1 MDKEEI
7 KEMLIEG
14 TLSDKLEAM
23 DYLDILFDSYDQD
36 IPQLK
41 EIIEYLIHFAMNVQ
55 DDKMRKEILY
65 LICKA
70 DTKKDFIK
78 VDFYELEQGLTNVP
92 IKQLPICIEILG
104 YSRNKKY
111 IKTLFKYRNHE
122 DKDVRLSVEAALS
135 ELGYEWTGLYARR
148 ISKHKKSKSSMEIR
162 KEMSMDDYYS
172 KNPVLLYI
180 GKKIVEDV
188 LDKANEDY
196 MTLISNASYNS
207 ALSDKLKSF
216 SQEQINLILE
226 LIPWITSGTIC
237 NTLYL
242 FDQNEDMQ
250 IIVEYEGKKI
260 NLAEV
265 SDWIN
270 GELLVEGGWLDRFGK
285 YMDFM
290 TIDRRK

>member
-41 EIIEYLIHFAMNVQ
+41 EIVEYLIHFAMNVQ
-55 DDKMRKEILY
+55 DDEMRKEILY

-78 VDFYELEQGLTNVP
+78 VNFDELEQGLTNIP
-92 IKQLPICIEILG
+92 IEQLPICIDILG
-104 YSRNKKY
+104 YSCNKKY
-111 IKTLFKYRNHE
+111 VKTLLQYRNHE
-122 DKDVRLSVEAALS
+122 DKDVRLSVEDALS

-196 MTLISNASYNS
+196 MTLISNASYNL
-207 ALSDKLKSF
+207 ALRSKLKSF

-237 NTLYL
+237 NMLYL
-242 FDQNEDMQ
+242 FDQNEDIQ
-250 IIVEYEGKKI
+250 FIVEYEGKKI

-265 SDWIN
+265 SDGIN
-270 GELLVEGGWLDRFGK
+270 GELLVKGGWLDRFGK